1 MALLRKLNPKAKA
14 EINTGF
20 GVNPSDYGGRFVN
33 KDGNANIEKSGI
45 GFFERM
51 SLYHTL
57 LNLPAWEF
65 FLIIFIFF
73 IAINL
78 LFAVVY
84 FLIGVNHLGGTVS
97 NSTLEKFTEAFFFSC
112 QTFTTV
118 GYGRINPVGVAAS
131 ALAAFEA
138 LTGLLTFA
146 IATGLFYGR
155 FAKPKAYLRFSEN
168 ALLAPYKDITAI
180 MMRVAPFK
188 NATLVDAEA
197 KVTLG
202 LVVEENGKIV
212 NKFFQL
218 PLEYSTVNALTLS
231 WTIVHPITETSPLY
245 NFTKEDFENTTGEI
259 LVYLKAFD
267 DMFSNT
273 VVTRTSYTFKELII
287 GAKFKPMYMRSG
299 EGNKTILHLDKLNSY
314 TPADVSFSFN
324 TERNTG

>member
-1 MALLRKLNPKAKA
+1 MIKQRTNRNFRTD
-14 EINTGF
+14 ITTGF
-20 GVNPSDYGGRFVN
+20 GTFSRDNTGRYYN
-33 KDGNANIEKSGI
+33 KNGRPNVRVTGLSV
-45 GFFERM
+45 FESM
-51 SLYHTL
+51 SWYHTL
-57 LNLPAWEF
+57 INISTGYFLLLIFSGFILLNL
-65 FLIIFIFF
+65 IFTFVYALMGIEHLVGIRSGTAFEQF
-73 IAINL
+73 ME
-78 LFAVVY
+78 LFY
-84 FLIGVNHLGGTVS
+84 F
-97 NSTLEKFTEAFFFSC
+97 ST

-118 GYGRINPVGVAAS
+118 GYGRISPMGMGVSGVAT
-131 ALAAFEA
+131 FEA
-138 LTGLLTFA
+138 FLGLLSFA
-146 IATGLFYGR
+146 LATGLFYGR

-202 LVVEENGKIV
+202 LVVEENGKTV

-273 VVTRTSYTFKELII
+273 VVTRTSYTFKEIII
-287 GAKFKPMYMRSG
+287 GAKFKPMYMRSI
-299 EGNKTILHLDKLNSY
+299 EGNKTILHLDKLSSY
-314 TPADVSFSFN
+314 TPAQINFANDAA
-324 TERNTG
+324 E

>member
-1 MALLRKLNPKAKA
+1 MSRFRKLNPKAKS

-45 GFFERM
+45 GFFEKM

-65 FLIIFIFF
+65 FLLIFIFF
-73 IAINL
+73 IVINL

-84 FLIGVNHLGGTVS
+84 LLIGVDHLGGVVS
-97 NSTLEKFTEAFFFSC
+97 NSAAEKFAEAFFFSC

-118 GYGRINPVGVAAS
+118 GYGRINPIGFATS
-131 ALAAFEA
+131 TLAACEA
-138 LTGLLTFA
+138 LIGLLSFA
-146 IATGLFYGR
+146 IVTGLFYGR
-155 FAKPKAYLRFSEN
+155 FSKPKAYLRFSEN
-168 ALLAPYKDITAI
+168 AILAPYKDITAI

-202 LVVEENGKIV
+202 LVGEENGKTT

-231 WTIVHPITETSPLY
+231 WTIVHPITETSPFY

-273 VVTRTSYTFKELII
+273 VVTRTSYTFKEIII
-287 GAKFKPMYMRSG
+287 GAKFKPMYMRSS
-299 EGNKTILHLDKLNSY
+299 EGNKTILHMDKLNSY
-314 TPADVSFSFN
+314 VPAEINFAKDVAI
-324 TERNTG
+324 

>member
-1 MALLRKLNPKAKA
+1 MALLRKINSRAKA

-20 GVNPSDYGGRFVN
+20 GINPSDYGGRFIN

-45 GFFERM
+45 GFFEKM

-57 LNLPAWEF
+57 LNLRAWKF

-73 IAINL
+73 IVINL
-78 LFAVVY
+78 FFAVVY
-84 FLIGVNHLGGTVS
+84 FLIGVNHLGGLVY
-97 NSTLEKFTEAFFFSC
+97 NSTTEKFAEAFFFSC

-118 GYGRINPVGVAAS
+118 GYGRINPVGFTTS
-131 ALAAFEA
+131 AIAAFEA
-138 LTGLLTFA
+138 LIGLLSFA
-146 IATGLFYGR
+146 IATGLLYGR

-180 MMRVAPFK
+180 MLRVAPFK

-197 KVTLG
+197 KVTMG
-202 LVVEENGKIV
+202 LMVEEDGKNV

-218 PLEYSTVNALTLS
+218 PLEFSTVNALTLS

-245 NFTKEDFENTTGEI
+245 NFTKEDFENASGEI
-259 LVYLKAFD
+259 LVFLKAFD

-273 VVTRTSYTFKELII
+273 VVARTSYTFKEII
-287 GAKFKPMYMRSG
+287 VGAKFKPMFKRSS
-299 EGNKTILHLDKLNSY
+299 EGNKTILYMDKLSSY
-314 TPADVSFSFN
+314 TPADVTFSFKEKN
-324 TERNTG
+324 IG